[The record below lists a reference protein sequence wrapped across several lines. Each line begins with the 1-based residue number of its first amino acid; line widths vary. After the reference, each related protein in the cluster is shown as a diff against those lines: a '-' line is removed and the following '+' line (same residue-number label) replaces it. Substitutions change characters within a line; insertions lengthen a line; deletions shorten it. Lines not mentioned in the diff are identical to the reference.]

1 MGVEI
6 GDQLKAAKREAAL
19 RRRVYPRWVAEN
31 GMTQAK
37 ADHEIAAMDA
47 IVETLERLEKAT
59 RLL

>member
-1 MGVEI
+1 MAVEI

-19 RRRVYPRWVAEN
+19 RRRVYPRWVE
-31 GMTQAK
+31 GKRMTQAK
-37 ADHEIAAMDA
+37 ADDEIAAMDA